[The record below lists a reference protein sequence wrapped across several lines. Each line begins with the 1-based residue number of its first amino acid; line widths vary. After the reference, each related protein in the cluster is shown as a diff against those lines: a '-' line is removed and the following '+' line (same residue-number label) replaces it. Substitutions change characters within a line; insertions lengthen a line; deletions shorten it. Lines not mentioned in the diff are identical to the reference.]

1 MKALILASGEGKR
14 LRPLTYNIPKPLLK
28 ILGDK
33 TILDYQM
40 ENLIGC
46 GITDIIIT
54 TGPFEDKIKAYLEK
68 NYPQICVSYVYNPK
82 YETTNYIYSM
92 WLTKEFIDDDIIL
105 LHGDLV
111 FDKKLLERLV
121 AENGNRVLVNKNIAV
136 PEKDFKAV
144 VVNDRVVK
152 IGVEFNGKNA
162 FACLPLYKFSK
173 ADFLCWI
180 NECEEYIAKGDVNIY
195 ADNVLNEIS
204 DDLLLFPLYFDDELC
219 MEIDTEEELEL
230 AERCLYN
237 YDEDA

>member
-28 ILGDK
+28 ILEDK

-68 NYPQICVSYVYNPK
+68 NFSAINVSFVYNPK

-92 WLTKEFIDDDIIL
+92 WLTKKNIDDDIIL
-105 LHGDLV
+105 LHGDLL
-111 FDKKLLERLV
+111 FEKKLLERLI
-121 AENGNRVLVNKNIAV
+121 AENGNRVLVNKKIEA

-144 VVNDRVVK
+144 VENSRVVK
-152 IGVEFNGKNA
+152 IGVEFSGENA
-162 FACLPLYKFSK
+162 FACLPLYKISK
-173 ADFLCWI
+173 ADFVFWI

-195 ADNVLNEIS
+195 AEKVFNEIS
-204 DDLLLFPLYFDDELC
+204 DELLLFPLYFDDELC
-219 MEIDTEEELEL
+219 RGIDTEEELEL
-230 AERCLYN
+230 AERCL
-237 YDEDA
+237 DV